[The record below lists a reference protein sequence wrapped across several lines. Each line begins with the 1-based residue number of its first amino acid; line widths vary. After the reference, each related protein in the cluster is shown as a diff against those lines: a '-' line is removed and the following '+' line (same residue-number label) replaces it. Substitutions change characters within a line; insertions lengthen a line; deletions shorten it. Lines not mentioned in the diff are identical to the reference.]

1 MKKLTQNERN
11 YNTIKRTKNILNLNQ
26 IKSPILGNTYKNIIS
41 QKKKQNA
48 HIPVTNIIK
57 KKKPN
62 YFLLKNQNKI
72 DYIKR
77 KSITK
82 KQPNNFIKRN
92 KTNNNFSS
100 LEDNIL
106 PKLKIRVHSMKHN
119 LYRNTISFNEN
130 DIKFNSNILKVKEQ
144 ISEPKRDAILNESN
158 HIYNQWKNNFSSV
171 SLGQDNF
178 NLRKMK
184 IIPENRD
191 LSSLNIYSVLKEKSL
206 KVLSHHLDDLIV
218 NRIKQKSEHPSNNT
232 INQTNYSCNTS
243 CKNINNGIN
252 LNCINNYNNKCNTNV
267 YRKKI
272 QKKINNFAKLSSEDN
287 YLTLNFKYNSNESN
301 KNLKNPDTFDLQNYS
316 ILPTNNL
323 ESNRTYKISSTRNTF
338 QNQNLHEYFSK
349 NSDFG
354 SLMLSQNNSILLT
367 SFELRKNLEQLNQN
381 YLKMEKPKKEQIN
394 IENNN
399 NLIINHKANTINFI
413 EIVKPEYKGTESI
426 SLNKDLCFG
435 LKNKNNYN
443 YNFKTFKT
451 NNVLTD
457 PKEGGNEIHTKYG
470 NMKNLNNIIKQDNK
484 NKTKKYFTIYSKALN
499 KNKYASI
506 MNNSYKNILSNHQKK
521 KELNIKPN
529 KNSLNNNS
537 IKFGKHSFQI
547 YNKNK
552 KLIITCGSSKN
563 KKLKN
568 VITSIEINQRNPKNI
583 PDKNIILSEVDQNG
597 KINNIKIRQMK
608 NSIEKVLKETFLDK
622 KKIISPQKWN
632 DSITYVKKNQG
643 THLKKMKKYN
653 TTNNIDYHQ
662 SSSHIQ

>member
-287 YLTLNFKYNSNESN
+287 YLTFNFKYNSNESY
-301 KNLKNPDTFDLQNYS
+301 KNLNSPDTFDLQNYS

-426 SLNKDLCFG
+426 SLNKDLCF
-435 LKNKNNYN
+435 
-443 YNFKTFKT
+443 
-451 NNVLTD
+451 
-457 PKEGGNEIHTKYG
+457 
-470 NMKNLNNIIKQDNK
+470 
-484 NKTKKYFTIYSKALN
+484 
-499 KNKYASI
+499 
-506 MNNSYKNILSNHQKK
+506 
-521 KELNIKPN
+521 
-529 KNSLNNNS
+529 
-537 IKFGKHSFQI
+537 
-547 YNKNK
+547 
-552 KLIITCGSSKN
+552 
-563 KKLKN
+563 
-568 VITSIEINQRNPKNI
+568 
-583 PDKNIILSEVDQNG
+583 
-597 KINNIKIRQMK
+597 
-608 NSIEKVLKETFLDK
+608 
-622 KKIISPQKWN
+622 
-632 DSITYVKKNQG
+632 
-643 THLKKMKKYN
+643 
-653 TTNNIDYHQ
+653 
-662 SSSHIQ
+662 

>member
-119 LYRNTISFNEN
+119 LCRNTISFNEK

-243 CKNINNGIN
+243 CKNINNVIN
-252 LNCINNYNNKCNTNV
+252 LNCINNYNSKCNTNV

-287 YLTLNFKYNSNESN
+287 YLTFNFKYNSNESY
-301 KNLKNPDTFDLQNYS
+301 KNLNSPDTFDLQNYS

-457 PKEGGNEIHTKYG
+457 PKENGNEIHTKYG

-529 KNSLNNNS
+529 KNSLTNNN

>member
-119 LYRNTISFNEN
+119 LCRNTISFNEK

-252 LNCINNYNNKCNTNV
+252 LNCINNYNSKCNTNV

-287 YLTLNFKYNSNESN
+287 YLTFNFKYNSNESY
-301 KNLKNPDTFDLQNYS
+301 KNLNSPDTFDLQNYS

-367 SFELRKNLEQLNQN
+367 SFELRKNLEQLNHN

-470 NMKNLNNIIKQDNK
+470 NMKNINNMIKQDNK

-529 KNSLNNNS
+529 KNTLNNNS

>member
-119 LYRNTISFNEN
+119 LCRNTISFNEK

-252 LNCINNYNNKCNTNV
+252 LNCINNYV
-267 YRKKI
+267 
-272 QKKINNFAKLSSEDN
+272 
-287 YLTLNFKYNSNESN
+287 
-301 KNLKNPDTFDLQNYS
+301 
-316 ILPTNNL
+316 IL
-323 ESNRTYKISSTRNTF
+323 
-338 QNQNLHEYFSK
+338 
-349 NSDFG
+349 
-354 SLMLSQNNSILLT
+354 M
-367 SFELRKNLEQLNQN
+367 
-381 YLKMEKPKKEQIN
+381 
-394 IENNN
+394 
-399 NLIINHKANTINFI
+399 FI
-413 EIVKPEYKGTESI
+413 EKK
-426 SLNKDLCFG
+426 
-435 LKNKNNYN
+435 
-443 YNFKTFKT
+443 FKRK
-451 NNVLTD
+451 
-457 PKEGGNEIHTKYG
+457 
-470 NMKNLNNIIKQDNK
+470 
-484 NKTKKYFTIYSKALN
+484 
-499 KNKYASI
+499 
-506 MNNSYKNILSNHQKK
+506 
-521 KELNIKPN
+521 
-529 KNSLNNNS
+529 
-537 IKFGKHSFQI
+537 
-547 YNKNK
+547 
-552 KLIITCGSSKN
+552 
-563 KKLKN
+563 
-568 VITSIEINQRNPKNI
+568 
-583 PDKNIILSEVDQNG
+583 
-597 KINNIKIRQMK
+597 
-608 NSIEKVLKETFLDK
+608 
-622 KKIISPQKWN
+622 
-632 DSITYVKKNQG
+632 
-643 THLKKMKKYN
+643 
-653 TTNNIDYHQ
+653 
-662 SSSHIQ
+662 